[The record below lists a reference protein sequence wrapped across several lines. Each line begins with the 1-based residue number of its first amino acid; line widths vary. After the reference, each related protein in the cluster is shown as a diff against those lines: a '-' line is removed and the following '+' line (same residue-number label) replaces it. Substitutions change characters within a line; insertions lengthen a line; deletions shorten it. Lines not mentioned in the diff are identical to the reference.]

1 MTINTGNTGDT
12 YDTGDTGDTYDF
24 SSMPPKPPIVLT
36 EQVACCENT
45 SKDVLW
51 HIAKNVPD
59 LRKWVVANPIADA
72 KMLEYISQQGGPGVK
87 HSLDVLLEAYEYAK
101 NGD

>member
-1 MTINTGNTGDT
+1 MTINTCNAGNTYNAGNTGD
-12 YDTGDTGDTYDF
+12 F
-24 SSMPPKPPIVLT
+24 SAMPPKPPIVLT
-36 EQVACCENT
+36 EKVACCENT

-59 LRKWVVANPIADA
+59 LRKWVVANPTADA
-72 KMLEYISQQGGPGVK
+72 KMLEYISQQGGSGVK